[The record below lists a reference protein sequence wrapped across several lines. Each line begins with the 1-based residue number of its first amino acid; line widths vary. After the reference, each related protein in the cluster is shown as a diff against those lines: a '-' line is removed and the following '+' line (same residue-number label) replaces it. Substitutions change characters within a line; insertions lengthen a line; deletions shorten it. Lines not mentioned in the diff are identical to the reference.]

1 MVSVS
6 LSVNV
11 GSFNNPP
18 DRQGLAHFLEH
29 MIFMGSEKYP
39 NENAFFE
46 LISASGGYAN
56 AYTSQEVTNYQFK
69 INYNQLELALDIK
82 ANLLSSPLLKKG
94 ASEREIKAVDSE
106 FERKFPS
113 DAVRA
118 RLILAE

>member
-1 MVSVS
+1 VKCLLIQDPVGNKKKDKDNRSDMVSVS

-56 AYTSQEVTNYQFK
+56 AYTS
-69 INYNQLELALDIK
+69 
-82 ANLLSSPLLKKG
+82 
-94 ASEREIKAVDSE
+94 
-106 FERKFPS
+106 
-113 DAVRA
+113 
-118 RLILAE
+118 